1 VSRFHRAIGIITVVA
16 SAIFLLCIMLLKV
29 DERRRD
35 VAALRLMGISAR
47 TIVRSVVLEAAAIAV
62 LGSLA
67 GVGVGRAAAWIVNT
81 YYQNLYRTPLRFS
94 IVTGDIIALAVG
106 LSLALGIV
114 AGWLAARR
122 LVRTPPLAL
131 FGR

>member
-1 VSRFHRAIGIITVVA
+1 
-16 SAIFLLCIMLLKV
+16 MLLKV
-29 DERRRD
+29 EERRRD

-47 TIVRSVVLEAAAIAV
+47 TVMRSIVLEASAIAV
-62 LGSLA
+62 LGSVA
-67 GVGVGRAAAWIVNT
+67 GVGVGAVASLIVNLH
-81 YYQNLYRTPLRFS
+81 YQDVYRTPLRFS
-94 IVTGDIIALAVG
+94 IITGDIVLLAVT
-106 LSLALGIV
+106 LSLVLGIV